1 MKKVILKFIVW
12 AIFFYQSNLLAQT
25 PIEFNYVLE
34 GNVEAHKGLEE
45 SYLRFSKAYTG
56 NDAETLANAYAL
68 DASYLQS
75 DGKLIQGR
83 DEIRKVYIDFV
94 NMAKQQGTTRYISFR
109 IVDRK
114 VFKGVSYD
122 VGYFKVKIFKD
133 NKQTIEVNGLFTFMH
148 RKIKGSWEIHV
159 ESYSGI
165 KN

>member
-1 MKKVILKFIVW
+1 MSFKLILAVVL
-12 AIFFYQSNLLAQT
+12 FYQSNASAQT
-25 PIEFNYVLE
+25 PNVFNYALE
-34 GNVEAHKGLEE
+34 GTVKPHTGLEE
-45 SYLRFSKAYTG
+45 SYRRFSVAYTN
-56 NDAETLANAYAL
+56 NDADALTNAYAT

-109 IVDRK
+109 IVERK

-122 VGYFKVKIFKD
+122 VGYFKVKIFKGE
-133 NKQTIEVNGLFTFMH
+133 KQTIEVNGLFTFMH
-148 RKIKGSWEIHV
+148 RKIKENWQIQV

-165 KN
+165 NND